1 MLLLNP
7 ISIIK
12 NICTITDQNTILQ
25 EICVGVPLLINHY
38 LDSLTTEKVGTG
50 PRFQEGNR
58 FIDRKLMVIVIM
70 GETVT
75 RRHCRLSI
83 CEYWLSWTNTV
94 SEQKIPISILILKRG
109 PCLSVTFLACVRRD
123 FYWC

>member
-58 FIDRKLMVIVIM
+58 FIDRKLIVIVIL

-75 RRHCRLSI
+75 R
-83 CEYWLSWTNTV
+83 
-94 SEQKIPISILILKRG
+94 
-109 PCLSVTFLACVRRD
+109 
-123 FYWC
+123 